1 MPTDRQAV
9 PVLAKATLEPGN
21 PMALAACLGVIRSR
35 RAVARSIRLLDWLRV
50 LGLPAASL
58 EQQRN
63 PRRRTLATFEHRD
76 RVVGQ
81 TGPCET
87 GEIAGGGPVRFRTAN
102 GHAACLPAERE
113 ERRRGKRL
121 AR

>member
-35 RAVARSIRLLDWLRV
+35 RDVARSIRLLDWLRV

-58 EQQRN
+58 ERQRN
-63 PRRRTLATFEHRD
+63 PLRRTLATFEHRD

-81 TGPCET
+81 TGPFET
-87 GEIAGGGPVRFRTAN
+87 VEIDGVGPLRFSTAT
-102 GHAACLPAERE
+102 GAARAFLEDR
-113 ERRRGKRL
+113 KSTRL
-121 AR
+121 NSSH